1 MYTEWMKDADAVQ
14 SLGEE
19 LGWGHLMELAAALW
33 AMECEEDGY
42 SDAGCF
48 VPVPIRFVG
57 DDKHRTEAYCQR
69 ERYIHEILAARNET

>member
-1 MYTEWMKDADAVQ
+1 MTAYEWRMDVDAVQ

-33 AMECEEDGY
+33 AMECEEDGE

-48 VPVPIRFVG
+48 VPVPIRFVS
-57 DDKHRTEAYCQR
+57 DKNRMEAYCQR
-69 ERYIHEILAARNET
+69 ERYVRAILSAKDEI